1 MSRTEKAESISSLK
15 ALLGGAQ
22 AAVLTDFRGLSVAEL
37 TELRG
42 LLRKHGVEYKVVKN
56 TLARLAVQEGSL
68 QGLSRF
74 LEGPTA
80 LAVSRTDPVAASKVF
95 VAWSRGP
102 GRERF
107 QVKGGFVE
115 GQVLG
120 PAEIAALASVPPR
133 EVLLARMAGAFQAPL
148 QGLARVLGATLT
160 GLAVALDQV
169 RQQKERQAAA
179 G

>member
-1 MSRTEKAESISSLK
+1 VGRTEKAESISGLK

-42 LLRKHGVEYKVVKN
+42 LLRKHAVEYKVIKN
-56 TLARLAVQEGSL
+56 TLAKRAVQDGNL
-68 QGLSRF
+68 QALSRY

-80 LAVSRTDPVAASKVF
+80 MAVSRTDPVAASKVLTT
-95 VAWSRGP
+95 WSKGP

-107 QVKGGFVE
+107 QIKGGFVE
-115 GQVLG
+115 GQVVG
-120 PAEIAALASVPPR
+120 PAEIAALAEVPPR
-133 EVLLARMAGAFQAPL
+133 EILLARMAGAFQAPL
-148 QGLARVLGATLT
+148 QGLARVLGATLQ

-169 RQQKERQAAA
+169 RQQKEKVAA